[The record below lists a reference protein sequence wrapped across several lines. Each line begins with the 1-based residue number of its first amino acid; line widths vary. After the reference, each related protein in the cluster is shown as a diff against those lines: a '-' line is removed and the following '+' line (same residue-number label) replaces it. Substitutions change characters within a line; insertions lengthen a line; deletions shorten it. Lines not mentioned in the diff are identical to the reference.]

1 MGLPPPA
8 LFYGS
13 SCVAVVQRTFSD
25 AFEAEVILDDRPT
38 GHALFYGS
46 SCVAV
51 VQRTFSDAFEA
62 EEVILDDR
70 PTGHAR

>member
-1 MGLPPPA
+1 MGLPPP
-8 LFYGS
+8 
-13 SCVAVVQRTFSD
+13 
-25 AFEAEVILDDRPT
+25 
-38 GHALFYGS
+38 ALFYGS

-70 PTGHAR
+70 PTGHAG